1 MFSSDGIFEYFVFIF
16 FKICGLGLL
25 DLIIDDFNEEEIDD
39 GDEVDEGGEIDDV
52 DVNDEFWEYENDEV
66 ELDCIFDDDRFG

>member
-1 MFSSDGIFEYFVFIF
+1 MFSLDGIIEYFDLIF

-25 DLIIDDFNEEEIDD
+25 DLIIDDFNEEEIDV

-52 DVNDEFWEYENDEV
+52 DVNDEFWEYENV
-66 ELDCIFDDDRFG
+66 FFI